1 MRLRLLTIT
10 LLLAIAA
17 VGCGSEPAPVGSGFS
32 EVNPNGNPEQVG
44 EAGEPEV
51 RPEPL
56 EGSVELSDETG
67 MLDEEDIEAAILD
80 ANRADVAVTATATSV
95 RQGSSLITATAETF
109 SDGASGPRVVFEL
122 GDGVVASTP
131 LPETC
136 ELVDIGV
143 ACTSQEPLIAGEK
156 ALEFLLPVEVV
167 TGDIDSEVTI
177 SITSVNNPISNDPNP
192 DNNVVVIDLA
202 S

>member
-67 MLDEEDIEAAILD
+67 MLDEEDIEAAILED
-80 ANRADVAVTATATSV
+80 GRADVAVTATASSAE
-95 RQGSSLITATAETF
+95 QGAWLITAFAETF
-109 SDGASGPRVVFEL
+109 SDGASVPRVLFEL
-122 GDGVVASTP
+122 GEGVEASTP
-131 LPETC
+131 LPESC
-136 ELVDIGV
+136 APVESGV
-143 ACTSQEPLIAGEK
+143 ACSQQIRLVGGEPAVQ
-156 ALEFLLPVEVV
+156 FLLPVQVV
-167 TGDIDSEVTI
+167 TDDFDSEVTI
-177 SITSVNNPISNDPNP
+177 SITSDANPISNDPNP
-192 DNNVVVIDLA
+192 DNNVVVIGLA